1 MNLLESFRTAMEG
14 IGTNK
19 LRATLT
25 MSGIII
31 GIMSVIAVMTL
42 GNGSQ
47 QAYTEQ
53 LEKLGATNFSVYF
66 GWDPSQGSK
75 LTDLTVE
82 DAYALPQQS
91 PYIEEAVPF
100 LSLYGTIRGPKKGQ
114 NASIQGTNE
123 DLLKVQPSLKM
134 VAGRYFTMK
143 EVTEGK
149 PVIVLTEKLAA
160 GLFGREDPIG
170 KRLTYKTASAVVI
183 GVIREAKLMV
193 DNGRSEGAYMPITF
207 LHNLDGMKMVHTV
220 TVKAKSKETMEAA
233 KRHTEKYLNRRH
245 DRENYYQIDSI
256 ENALGEMDSF
266 SGTLTTIFSVAA
278 GIALF
283 VGGIGVMN
291 IMLVSV
297 TERTREIGIRKA
309 LGARYGDIMQQFLIE
324 SMIVCL
330 IGGTIGV
337 LLGIGTAMF
346 TSQYVKV
353 PTLLSWESIVIAF
366 GFSSAIGI
374 FFGLYPAH
382 KAARLNPIDA
392 LRYE

>member
-47 QAYTEQ
+47 QAYTDQ

-66 GWDPSQGSK
+66 GWDSRQGSK

-91 PYIEEAVPF
+91 PYIEAAVPF
-100 LSLYGTIRGPKKGQ
+100 TNYFGTIRGPKKGQ
-114 NASIQGTNE
+114 DASIQGTNE
-123 DLLKVQPSLKM
+123 DLLKVQPNLKL
-134 VAGRYFTMK
+134 VAGRYFTAK
-143 EVTEGK
+143 EARAGK

-170 KRLTYKTASAVVI
+170 KRLTYEAASVVVI

-193 DNGRSEGAYMPITF
+193 DAGRSEGAYVPITF
-207 LHNLDGMKMVHTV
+207 LYNKDGFSYVHSI

-233 KRHTEKYLNRRH
+233 KRQTEKYLNRRH

-309 LGARYGDIMQQFLIE
+309 LGARYGDIMLQFLIE

-346 TSQYVKV
+346 ASQYVDV

-382 KAARLNPIDA
+382 KAARLHPIDA

>member
-1 MNLLESFRTAMEG
+1 MNLLESFRTALEG

-31 GIMSVIAVMTL
+31 GIMSVIAVITL

-47 QAYTEQ
+47 QAYTDQ
-53 LEKLGATNFSVYF
+53 LEKLGATNFNVYF
-66 GWDPSQGSK
+66 GWDQGSK

-91 PYIEEAVPF
+91 PYIEAAVPF
-100 LSLYGTIRGPKKGQ
+100 ASYYGTIRGPKKGQ
-114 NASIQGTNE
+114 DANIQGTNE
-123 DLLKVQPSLKM
+123 DLLKVQPNLKI
-134 VAGRYFTMK
+134 VAGRYFTTR
-143 EVTEGK
+143 EVREGK

-170 KRLTYKTASAVVI
+170 KRLTYEAASVVVI
-183 GVIREAKLMV
+183 GVVREAKLMV
-193 DNGRSEGAYMPITF
+193 DNGRAEGAYTPITF
-207 LHNLDGMKMVHTV
+207 LHNKDGLKMVHTV

-309 LGARYGDIMQQFLIE
+309 LGARYGDIMLQFLIE

-346 TSQYVKV
+346 ASQYVKV
-353 PTLLSWESIVIAF
+353 PPLLSWESIVIAF

-382 KAARLNPIDA
+382 KAARLHPIDA

>member
-134 VAGRYFTMK
+134 VAGRYFTTK

-346 TSQYVKV
+346 ASQYVKV

>member
-1 MNLLESFRTAMEG
+1 MNLLESFRTALEG

-47 QAYTEQ
+47 QAYTDQ
-53 LEKLGATNFSVYF
+53 LEKLGATNFSVTVWW
-66 GWDPSQGSK
+66 GQGSK
-75 LTDLTVE
+75 ITDLTVE
-82 DAYALPQQS
+82 DAYALPKQS

-100 LSLYGTIRGPKKGQ
+100 TSLYGTIRGPKKGKD
-114 NASIQGTNE
+114 ASIQGTNE
-123 DLLKVQPSLKM
+123 DLLKVQPNLKL
-134 VAGRYFTMK
+134 VAGRYFTTK
-143 EVTEGK
+143 EVREGK

-170 KRLTYKTASAVVI
+170 KRLTFKAASVVVI
-183 GVIREAKLMV
+183 GVVREAKLMI
-193 DNGRSEGAYMPITF
+193 DDGRSEGAYMPITF
-207 LHNLDGMKMVHTV
+207 LHNIDGYKYVHTI

-233 KRHTEKYLNRRH
+233 KSQTEKYLNRRH

-309 LGARYGDIMQQFLIE
+309 LGARYGDIMLQFLIE

-346 TSQYVKV
+346 ASQYVDV

-382 KAARLNPIDA
+382 KAARLHPIDA

>member
-1 MNLLESFRTAMEG
+1 MNLLESFRTALEG
-14 IGTNK
+14 IGANK

-31 GIMSVIAVMTL
+31 GIMSVIAVITL

-53 LEKLGATNFSVYF
+53 LEKQGATNFSVYF
-66 GWDPSQGSK
+66 GWDPGQGSK

-100 LSLYGTIRGPKKGQ
+100 ASYFGTIRGPKKGKD
-114 NASIQGTNE
+114 ASIQGTNE
-123 DLLKVQPSLKM
+123 DLLKVQPNLKI
-134 VAGRYFTMK
+134 VAGRYFTAK
-143 EVTEGK
+143 EVREGK

-170 KRLTYKTASAVVI
+170 KRLTYEAASVVVI
-183 GVIREAKLMV
+183 GVVREAKLMF
-193 DNGRSEGAYMPITF
+193 DNGRSEGAYMPITY
-207 LHNLDGMKMVHTV
+207 LQNVTGLKMVHTM
-220 TVKAKSKETMEAA
+220 TVKAKSKETMEEA
-233 KRHTEKYLNRRH
+233 KRQTEKYLNRRH

-309 LGARYGDIMQQFLIE
+309 LGARYGDVMLQFLIE

-346 TSQYVKV
+346 ASQYVDV
-353 PTLLSWESIVIAF
+353 PPLLSWESIVIAF

>member
-1 MNLLESFRTAMEG
+1 MNLLESFRTALEG
-14 IGTNK
+14 IGSNK

-31 GIMSVIAVMTL
+31 GIMSVIAVITL

-47 QAYTEQ
+47 QAYTDQ

-66 GWDPSQGSK
+66 GWDPRQGSK

-82 DAYALPQQS
+82 DADALPKLS

-100 LSLYGTIRGPKKGQ
+100 LSLSGTIRGPKKEQ
-114 NASIQGTNE
+114 DARIHGTNE
-123 DLLKVQPSLKM
+123 DLLKVQPNLKI
-134 VAGRYFTMK
+134 VGGRYFTAE
-143 EVTEGK
+143 EVREGK
-149 PVIVLTEKLAA
+149 RVIVLNEELAA

-170 KRLTYKTASAVVI
+170 KRLTYETASAVVI
-183 GVIREAKLMV
+183 GVVREDKLMF
-193 DNGRSEGAYMPITF
+193 DNGQSETAYIPITY
-207 LHNLDGMKMVHTV
+207 LQNVAGLKMVHTI

-233 KRHTEKYLNRRH
+233 KKQTEKYLNRRH

-309 LGARYGDIMQQFLIE
+309 LGARYGDIMLQFLIE

-330 IGGTIGV
+330 IGGTLGV

-346 TSQYVKV
+346 ASQYVDV
-353 PTLLSWESIVIAF
+353 PPLLSWESIVIAF

>member
-1 MNLLESFRTAMEG
+1 MNLLESFRTALEG

-31 GIMSVIAVMTL
+31 GIMSVIAVITL

-47 QAYTEQ
+47 QAYNDQ
-53 LEKLGATNFSVYF
+53 LEKLGATNFSVYY
-66 GWDPSQGSK
+66 GWDQGQGSK

-82 DAYALPQQS
+82 DADALPQQS

-100 LSLYGTIRGPKKGQ
+100 ASFFGTIRGPKKGKDV
-114 NASIQGTNE
+114 SIQGTNE
-123 DLLKVQPSLKM
+123 DLLKVQPNLKL
-134 VAGRYFTMK
+134 VAGRYFTAK
-143 EVTEGK
+143 EVREAR

-160 GLFGREDPIG
+160 GLFGGEDPIG
-170 KRLTYKTASAVVI
+170 KRLTYNAASAVVI
-183 GVIREAKLMV
+183 GVVREDKRMF
-193 DNGRSEGAYMPITF
+193 DYRSEGAYMPITF
-207 LHNLDGMKMVHTV
+207 VHNVVGMKMVHEII
-220 TVKAKSKETMEAA
+220 VKAKSKETMEAA

-245 DRENYYQIDSI
+245 DRENYYQIDNL

-309 LGARYGDIMQQFLIE
+309 LGARYGDIILQFLIE

-337 LLGIGTAMF
+337 LLGIGSAMF
-346 TSQYVKV
+346 ASQYVDV
-353 PTLLSWESIVIAF
+353 PTLISWESIVIAF

>member
-134 VAGRYFTMK
+134 VAGRYFTTK

-346 TSQYVKV
+346 ASQYVDV

-382 KAARLNPIDA
+382 KAARLHPIDA

>member
-1 MNLLESFRTAMEG
+1 MNLLESFRTALEG

-31 GIMSVIAVMTL
+31 GIMSVIAVITL

-47 QAYTEQ
+47 QAYNDQ

-66 GWDPSQGSK
+66 GWDPRQGSK

-91 PYIEEAVPF
+91 PYIEAAVPF
-100 LSLYGTIRGPKKGQ
+100 ASYYGTIRGPKKGQ
-114 NASIQGTNE
+114 DANIQGTNE
-123 DLLKVQPSLKM
+123 DLLKVQPNLKI
-134 VAGRYFTMK
+134 VAGRYFTK
-143 EVTEGK
+143 REVREGK

-170 KRLTYKTASAVVI
+170 KRLTYETASVVVI
-183 GVIREAKLMV
+183 GVVREAKLMV
-193 DNGRSEGAYMPITF
+193 DNGRSEGAYVPITF
-207 LHNLDGMKMVHTV
+207 LHNKDGLKMVHTI

-233 KRHTEKYLNRRH
+233 KRQTEKYLNRRH

-309 LGARYGDIMQQFLIE
+309 LGARYGDIMLQFLIE

-346 TSQYVKV
+346 ASQYVEV
-353 PTLLSWESIVIAF
+353 PPLLSWESIVIAF

-382 KAARLNPIDA
+382 KAARLHPIDA

>member
-1 MNLLESFRTAMEG
+1 MNILESFRTALEG

-31 GIMSVIAVMTL
+31 GIMSVIAVITL

-47 QAYTEQ
+47 QAYTDQ

-66 GWDPSQGSK
+66 GWDPRQGSK

-82 DAYALPQQS
+82 DADALPKGS

-100 LSLYGTIRGPKKGQ
+100 LSLSGTIRGTKKEQ
-114 NASIQGTNE
+114 DARIHGTNE
-123 DLLKVQPSLKM
+123 DLLKVQPNLKI
-134 VAGRYFTMK
+134 VAGRYFTAE
-143 EVTEGK
+143 EVREGK
-149 PVIVLTEKLAA
+149 RVIVLNEELAA

-170 KRLTYKTASAVVI
+170 KRLTYEAASAVVI
-183 GVIREAKLMV
+183 GVVREDKLMF
-193 DNGRSEGAYMPITF
+193 DNGQSETAYIPITY
-207 LHNLDGMKMVHTV
+207 LQNVSGLKMVHTI

-233 KRHTEKYLNRRH
+233 KRQTEKYLNRRH

-309 LGARYGDIMQQFLIE
+309 LGARYGDIMLQFLIE

-346 TSQYVKV
+346 ASQYVDV
-353 PTLLSWESIVIAF
+353 PPLLSWESIVIAF

-382 KAARLNPIDA
+382 KAARLHPIDA

>member
-1 MNLLESFRTAMEG
+1 MNLLESFRTALEG

-31 GIMSVIAVMTL
+31 GIMSVIAVITL

-47 QAYTEQ
+47 QAYTDQ
-53 LEKLGATNFSVYF
+53 LEKLGATNFTVTILW
-66 GWDPSQGSK
+66 GQGSK
-75 LTDLTVE
+75 LSDLTVE

-91 PYIEEAVPF
+91 PYIEAAVPF
-100 LSLYGTIRGPKKGQ
+100 LDLFGTIRGPKKGKD
-114 NASIQGTNE
+114 ASIQGTNE
-123 DLLKVQPSLKM
+123 DLLKVQPNLKL
-134 VAGRYFTMK
+134 VAGRYFTAK
-143 EVTEGK
+143 EAREGK

-170 KRLTYKTASAVVI
+170 KRLTYKTASVIVI
-183 GVIREAKLMV
+183 GVVREAKLMI
-193 DNGRSEGAYMPITF
+193 DAGRAEGAYMPITF
-207 LHNLDGMKMVHTV
+207 LHNMDGFRYVQTI

-309 LGARYGDIMQQFLIE
+309 LGARYGDIMLQFLIE

-346 TSQYVKV
+346 ASQYVEV
-353 PTLLSWESIVIAF
+353 PPLLSWESIVIAF

-382 KAARLNPIDA
+382 KAARLHPIDA

>member
-1 MNLLESFRTAMEG
+1 MNLLESFRTALEG

-19 LRATLT
+19 LRAILT

-31 GIMSVIAVMTL
+31 GIMSVIAVITL

-47 QAYTEQ
+47 QTYTDQ

-66 GWDPSQGSK
+66 GWDPGQGSK

-100 LSLYGTIRGPKKGQ
+100 ASYFGTIRGPKKGKDV
-114 NASIQGTNE
+114 SIQGTNE
-123 DLLKVQPSLKM
+123 DLLKVQPNLKI
-134 VAGRYFTMK
+134 VAGRYFTTK
-143 EVTEGK
+143 EVREGK

-170 KRLTYKTASAVVI
+170 KRLTYNAASAVVI
-183 GVIREAKLMV
+183 GVVREDKLMI
-193 DNGRSEGAYMPITF
+193 DNGRSEGAYLPITY
-207 LHNLDGMKMVHTV
+207 LHNLDGLKMVHTI

-309 LGARYGDIMQQFLIE
+309 LGARYGDIMLQFLIE

-346 TSQYVKV
+346 ASQYVEV
-353 PTLLSWESIVIAF
+353 PPLLSWESIVIAF